1 MPFKTFVVVGT
12 LFLSVAAEG
21 FAQIPAA
28 QTPATQTPAAQSPA
42 PVQTAPP
49 AQNPPPPPDLQILK
63 ADCGSSPCEM
73 GSTLTVT
80 FANLKEWAQNKDLT
94 KLVPVFNGRI
104 MTGQHPTCPLP
115 CENTLH
121 FDLRPLDTTD
131 DAATQNCAAWAALL
145 RSAHIKAS
153 IVMNLGLD
161 GQSECFG
168 KTTFAL
174 TVFSGPVTFIVIVFM
189 AGLLVAFFVLAAKS
203 DLLRDPGPDPNAP
216 QPGAPNPPPAHN
228 KRRSFSLARCQMAW
242 WFFIVIGAY
251 LYIWIVT
258 GNRDSLN
265 TGVLTLIG
273 ISAATGASAAVID
286 GSKRDERK
294 KLEAQRD
301 ALNAAT
307 GAIPPPANLADLKA
321 QLTQVE
327 ASIKALPTPPGETE
341 GPLKD
346 ILNEED
352 GVSFHRFQMAGWT
365 IMLGIVFITT
375 VYQSLVMPDF
385 SATLLGLMG
394 ISSGTYVG
402 LKIPNSPK

>member
-1 MPFKTFVVVGT
+1 MPFKMFVVVAA
-12 LFLSVAAEG
+12 LFLSVAADG
-21 FAQIPAA
+21 FAQAPPA
-28 QTPATQTPAAQSPA
+28 QTTTPAQA
-42 PVQTAPP
+42 APP
-49 AQNPPPPPDLQILK
+49 AQNPTPAQDLQILK
-63 ADCGSSPCEM
+63 ADCGKSPCEL

-131 DAATQNCAAWAALL
+131 DAAMQNRVAWAALL
-145 RSAHIKAS
+145 RSAHTKTS

-161 GQSECFG
+161 GQSDCFG
-168 KTTFAL
+168 KTTFEL
-174 TVFSGPVTFIVIVFM
+174 TVFSGPITLVVIVFV
-189 AGLLVAFFVLAAKS
+189 AALLIAFFVLAAKS

-216 QPGAPNPPPAHN
+216 QPGAPNPLPTPGN

-242 WFFIVIGAY
+242 WFFIVLGAY

-265 TGVLTLIG
+265 SGVLTLIG
-273 ISAATGASAAVID
+273 ISAATGASSAVID

-301 ALNAAT
+301 ALNAAI
-307 GAIPPPANLADLKA
+307 GAVPPPANLADLNA
-321 QLTQVE
+321 QLARVQ
-327 ASIKALPTPPGETE
+327 ASIQALPSPPGESE
-341 GPLKD
+341 GLLKD

-365 IMLGIVFITT
+365 IMLGIVFVVT
-375 VYQSLVMPDF
+375 VYQSLVMPDP

-394 ISSGTYVG
+394 ISSGTYIG
-402 LKIPNSPK
+402 LKIPNTPK